1 MKKDE
6 LREHLSRNCLGR
18 GQATGGKQLRRTLH
32 TSENEL
38 RRAVNRLRRE
48 GVPIASDQTGYFYAE
63 TAGEVYATIRG
74 LKKMRAGLDAAITGL
89 EGSLNSFGR
98 ESPR

>member
-6 LREHLSRNCLGR
+6 LRDYLERHCKGR
-18 GQATGGKQLRRTLH
+18 AKAVGGERLRHTIH

-38 RRAVNRLRRE
+38 RKAVNRLRRE

-63 TAGEVYATIRG
+63 NAGEVYSTIRH
-74 LKKMRAGLDAAITGL
+74 LKKMRAGLDAAIEGL
-89 EGSLNSFGR
+89 EGCLNSFAPDRG
-98 ESPR
+98 